1 MLRNFFPYKVQCGSS
16 FRKSARKVSGLSRNA
31 HQASSPD
38 RNYKKNPRVSVKR
51 RLGVGAGVG
60 VGVGVSSFVFVFVFV
75 FFQFPFFCDL
85 LGTRLLLDGK
95 VCVGL
100 QRKILLKKLRNKWNC
115 ACDKLPSVGSFSH
128 ENGHVRHVVNHF
140 RVFLL

>member
-1 MLRNFFPYKVQCGSS
+1 MLRNFFVYNVQCGSS
-16 FRKSARKVSGLSRNA
+16 CRKSTRKVSGLSRNA

-38 RNYKKNPRVSVKR
+38 RNYKKIPRVSVKR
-51 RLGVGAGVG
+51 RLGVG
-60 VGVGVSSFVFVFVFV
+60 VGVGVSFFLFFY
-75 FFQFPFFCDL
+75 FFQFLFFCDL
-85 LGTRLLLDGK
+85 FGTRLLLDGK
-95 VCVGL
+95 VSVGL
-100 QRKILLKKLRNKWNC
+100 QRKILLKKLQNKWNC